1 MITSPM
7 GPMGGKITF
16 PPMYTNR
23 KNEIRLAK
31 QIKNN
36 KKKIKK
42 GEILTKKRKEKRNM
56 SYIVIITNTR
66 RKRISFFF
74 QDVLVIK
81 KWGKNIKIHS

>member
-1 MITSPM
+1 
-7 GPMGGKITF
+7 
-16 PPMYTNR
+16 
-23 KNEIRLAK
+23 
-31 QIKNN
+31 
-36 KKKIKK
+36 
-42 GEILTKKRKEKRNM
+42 M